1 MTRPLALVT
10 GASGGIGE
18 AFARELAGRG
28 YDLVLAARSADKLQS
43 LAEELRGQGAG
54 AHVFPADLGAADGPK
69 TLIDAVHGAG
79 LTVDLLVNNA
89 GFGDLEPFDRAD
101 PGKLTDMINL
111 NVRALTA
118 LSHAV
123 TPGLVARGHGGII
136 NIASTAAFLPG
147 PGMATYYATKAF
159 VLSLSEALHVEMKP
173 KGVTVTAV
181 CPGPTWSGFQ
191 EKADMEGSKLLKA
204 SRMMTPKDVA
214 RIGMDGFER
223 KKRVVV
229 TGVSNKIT
237 IAIAKLTPKTLLMKA
252 VSGLQEKP

>member
-1 MTRPLALVT
+1 MSRKLALVT

-18 AFARELAGRG
+18 AFARELAKRG
-28 YDLVLAARSADKLQS
+28 YDLGLAARSAGKLET
-43 LAEELRGQGAG
+43 LAGELRSEGAA
-54 AHVFPADLGAADGPK
+54 AHVFPSDLGAADGPPK
-69 TLIDAVHGAG
+69 LMQALHDAG

-101 PGKLTDMINL
+101 AGKLTEMIDL
-111 NVRALTA
+111 NVRALTE

-123 TPGLVARGHGGII
+123 TPGLIERGGGGII

-191 EKADMEGSKLLKA
+191 EKADMEESKLLKA
-204 SRMMTPKDVA
+204 SRMMTPEAVA
-214 RIGMDGFER
+214 RIGMDGYEK

-229 TGVSNKIT
+229 TGVSNKVM
-237 IAIAKLTPKTLLMKA
+237 IALVKVSPKSLLMKM

>member
-1 MTRPLALVT
+1 MTRKLALVT

-18 AFARELAGRG
+18 AFARELARRG
-28 YDLVLAARSADKLQS
+28 YDLALAARSVEKLEA
-43 LAEELRGQGAG
+43 LAAELRGQGVEAQ
-54 AHVFPADLGAADGPK
+54 VLPADLGTADGPVK
-69 TLIDAVHGAG
+69 LMQAVHEAG
-79 LTVDLLVNNA
+79 LAVDLLVNNA

-101 PGKLTDMINL
+101 AGKLTEMIDL
-111 NVRALTA
+111 NVRALTG

-123 TPGLVARGHGGII
+123 TPGLIERGRGGII

-204 SRMMTPKDVA
+204 SRMMTPDAVA
-214 RIGMDGFER
+214 RIGMDGYEN

-237 IAIAKLTPKTLLMKA
+237 IAIAKLTPKSMLMSA

>member
-1 MTRPLALVT
+1 MQALH
-10 GASGGIGE
+10 E
-18 AFARELAGRG
+18 
-28 YDLVLAARSADKLQS
+28 
-43 LAEELRGQGAG
+43 
-54 AHVFPADLGAADGPK
+54 
-69 TLIDAVHGAG
+69 AG

-89 GFGDLEPFDRAD
+89 GFGDLEPSDRAD
-101 PGKLTDMINL
+101 AGKLTEMINL
-111 NVRALTA
+111 NVRALTE

-123 TPGLVARGHGGII
+123 TPGLIERGSGGII

-204 SRMMTPKDVA
+204 SRMMTPDAVA
-214 RIGMDGFER
+214 RIGMDGYEK

-237 IAIAKLTPKTLLMKA
+237 IAIAKLTPKSMLMSA

>member
-1 MTRPLALVT
+1 VSRPLALVT

-28 YDLVLAARSADKLQS
+28 YDLALAARSAEKLEA
-43 LAEELRGQGAG
+43 LAGELRQHGAA
-54 AHVFPADLGAADGPK
+54 AHVFPADLGTADGPSK
-69 TLIDAVHGAG
+69 LMQAVHKAG

-101 PGKLTDMINL
+101 AGKLTEMIDL
-111 NVRALTA
+111 NVRALTG

-123 TPGLVARGHGGII
+123 TPGLIARGRGGII

-204 SRMMTPKDVA
+204 SRMMTPDAVA
-214 RIGMDGFER
+214 RIGMDGYEK
-223 KKRVVV
+223 KKRVVI

>member
-18 AFARELAGRG
+18 AFARELAKRG
-28 YDLVLAARSADKLQS
+28 GDLALAARSADKLEA
-43 LAEELRGQGAG
+43 LAGELRTAGAE
-54 AHVFPADLGAADGPK
+54 AHVFPADLGAPDGPAK
-69 TLIDAVHGAG
+69 LMDAVHEAG

-101 PGKLTDMINL
+101 AGKLTDMINL
-111 NVRALTA
+111 NVRALTE

-123 TPGLVARGHGGII
+123 TPGLIERGRGGII

-191 EKADMEGSKLLKA
+191 DAADMQGSKLLQA
-204 SRMMTPKDVA
+204 SRMMTPDDVA
-214 RIGMDGFER
+214 RIGMDGFEK

-237 IAIAKLTPKTLLMKA
+237 IAIAKLTPKSLLMKA

>member
-1 MTRPLALVT
+1 MTRKLALVT

-18 AFARELAGRG
+18 AFARELAKRG
-28 YDLVLAARSADKLQS
+28 YDLALAARSVEKLET
-43 LAEELRGQGAG
+43 LATELRGQGVEAQ
-54 AHVFPADLGAADGPK
+54 AFPVDLGAADGPSK
-69 TLIDAVHGAG
+69 LMQALHEAG

-101 PGKLTDMINL
+101 AGKLTEMINL
-111 NVRALTA
+111 NVRALTE

-123 TPGLVARGHGGII
+123 TPGLIERGQGGII

-191 EKADMEGSKLLKA
+191 DKADMEGSKLLKV
-204 SRMMTPKDVA
+204 SRMMTPDDVA
-214 RIGMDGFER
+214 RIGMDGYEK

-237 IAIAKLTPKTLLMKA
+237 IAIAKLTPKSMLMNA

>member
-1 MTRPLALVT
+1 MSRKLALVT

-18 AFARELAGRG
+18 AFARELAKRG
-28 YDLVLAARSADKLQS
+28 YDLGLAARSVEKLET
-43 LAEELRGQGAG
+43 LATELRGQGVE
-54 AHVFPADLGAADGPK
+54 AHVFPADLSAADGPSK
-69 TLIDAVHGAG
+69 LMQAVHEAG
-79 LTVDLLVNNA
+79 LRVDLLVNNA

-101 PGKLTDMINL
+101 APKLTEMIDL
-111 NVRALTA
+111 NVGALTG
-118 LSHAV
+118 LSRAV
-123 TPGLVARGHGGII
+123 TPGLIERGRGGII

-159 VLSLSEALHVEMKP
+159 VLSLSEALHVEMEP
-173 KGVTVTAV
+173 KGITVTAV

-204 SRMMTPKDVA
+204 SRMMTPDAVA
-214 RIGMDGFER
+214 RIGMDGYEK

-237 IAIAKLTPKTLLMKA
+237 IAIAKLTPKSILMKA
-252 VSGLQEKP
+252 ISGLQEKP

>member
-1 MTRPLALVT
+1 MSRPLALVT

-28 YDLVLAARSADKLQS
+28 YDLALAARSVEKLEA
-43 LAEELRGQGAG
+43 LAAELRGQGVEAQ
-54 AHVFPADLGAADGPK
+54 VLPADLGAADGPSK
-69 TLIDAVHGAG
+69 LMQAVHKAG

-101 PGKLTDMINL
+101 AGKLTEIIDL
-111 NVRALTA
+111 NVRALTG

-123 TPGLVARGHGGII
+123 TPGLIERGRGGII

-204 SRMMTPKDVA
+204 SRMMTPEAVA
-214 RIGMDGFER
+214 RIGMDGYEK

-237 IAIAKLTPKTLLMKA
+237 IALAKLTPKTLLMKA

>member
-1 MTRPLALVT
+1 MTRKLALVT

-18 AFARELAGRG
+18 AFARELARRG
-28 YDLVLAARSADKLQS
+28 YDLALSARSAGKLET
-43 LAEELRGQGAG
+43 LAGELRSDGAA
-54 AHVFPADLGAADGPK
+54 AHVFPADLGAADGPAK
-69 TLIDAVHGAG
+69 LMQALHEAG

-101 PGKLTDMINL
+101 AGKLTEMINL
-111 NVRALTA
+111 NVRALTE

-123 TPGLVARGHGGII
+123 TPGLIERGRGGII

-204 SRMMTPKDVA
+204 SRMMTPDAVA
-214 RIGMDGFER
+214 RIGMDGYEK

-237 IAIAKLTPKTLLMKA
+237 IAIAKLTPKSMLMSA

>member
-1 MTRPLALVT
+1 MSRPLALVT

-18 AFARELAGRG
+18 AFARELAKRG
-28 YDLVLAARSADKLQS
+28 YDLALAARSAEKLEA
-43 LAEELRGQGAG
+43 LAGELRTAG
-54 AHVFPADLGAADGPK
+54 VEAHVFPADLGVADGPA
-69 TLIDAVHGAG
+69 TLMDAVHEAG
-79 LTVDLLVNNA
+79 LSVDLLVNNA

-101 PGKLTDMINL
+101 AGKLTDMINL
-111 NVRALTA
+111 NVRALTG

-123 TPGLVARGHGGII
+123 TPGLIERGRGGII

-204 SRMMTPKDVA
+204 SRMMTPDDVA
-214 RIGMDGFER
+214 RIGMDGYGK

-237 IAIAKLTPKTLLMKA
+237 IAIAKLTPKTLLMNA

>member
-1 MTRPLALVT
+1 MSRPLALVT

-18 AFARELAGRG
+18 AFARELAKRG
-28 YDLVLAARSADKLQS
+28 YDLALAARSVDKLEA
-43 LAEELRGQGAG
+43 LAGDLRTAG
-54 AHVFPADLGAADGPK
+54 AETHVFPADLGAADGPAM
-69 TLIDAVHGAG
+69 LMDAVHESG

-101 PGKLTDMINL
+101 AGKLTEMINL
-111 NVRALTA
+111 NVRALTE

-123 TPGLVARGHGGII
+123 TPGLIERGRGGII

-204 SRMMTPKDVA
+204 SRMMTPDDVA
-214 RIGMDGFER
+214 RIGMDGYEKR
-223 KKRVVV
+223 KRVVV

-237 IAIAKLTPKTLLMKA
+237 IAIAKLTPKSMLMNM

>member
-18 AFARELAGRG
+18 AFARELAKRG
-28 YDLVLAARSADKLQS
+28 YDLALAARSADKLEA
-43 LAEELRGQGAG
+43 LAGELRSAG
-54 AHVFPADLGAADGPK
+54 AEAHVVPADLGASDGPAK
-69 TLIDAVHGAG
+69 LMQALHEAG

-101 PGKLTDMINL
+101 AGKLTEMINL
-111 NVRALTA
+111 NVRALTE

-123 TPGLVARGHGGII
+123 TPGLIERGSGGII

-204 SRMMTPKDVA
+204 SRMMTPKAVA
-214 RIGMDGFER
+214 RIGMDGYEK

-237 IAIAKLTPKTLLMKA
+237 IAIAKLTPKSMLMSA